1 MANESHPPS
10 ISQKKANEVFVRLQ
24 AVFKLAIFYEPN
36 NRVFKEQMDALF
48 ALIAGI
54 LQHDGIVQV
63 DIAKN
68 AIFLNRLRLKF
79 DFATF
84 SIYKFMIS
92 EFQERE
98 IGSLT
103 LEPGLTQEE
112 FTRFIL
118 FLVKNTVR
126 GEDKFD
132 GLSREL
138 EAAGFPHIL
147 IGPVPPTEQVE
158 SKYKDAVNMF
168 LLGIYHLEE
177 IFERSREVTNF
188 NLTRRWIQSMFNHI
202 VHNESFVYGLVN
214 IKNYDEYTLN
224 HSVNVCILSL
234 ALGRR
239 LGLSRHDL
247 SELGISAFLHDMG
260 KPDIPSEILDKPA
273 VLNDAERAII
283 EKHSSYGAERLVE
296 MAALRGLPDRAIQVA
311 LEHHVRND
319 MGGYPKYFRK
329 KNISLFSKI
338 VKIADY
344 YDALTTKRIFRDK
357 IYTKKEALILML
369 EKGEQEFDP
378 LLLKAFVSLIGV
390 YPVGSL
396 VYLNTGEIGIVTETS
411 PHASFAQRPIVKIIT
426 APNGDKTDGPEIDLT
441 EVDPE
446 TRRFTR
452 TIVKSLDPD
461 KYGVQVADFFL
472 VRAS

>member
-1 MANESHPPS
+1 MAQARASTV
-10 ISQKKANEVFVRLQ
+10 SQKKANEVFVRLQ

-36 NRVFKEQMDALF
+36 NRILKEQMDALYTLV
-48 ALIAGI
+48 ADI
-54 LQHDGIVQV
+54 LQQDGFFRV
-63 DIAKN
+63 DLAKS

-84 SIYKFMIS
+84 AIYKFMIS
-92 EFQERE
+92 EFEERE
-98 IGSLT
+98 IGSVAI
-103 LEPGLTQEE
+103 EPGLTPEE
-112 FTRFIL
+112 LTRFIL
-118 FLVKNTVR
+118 FLVKSSAQ

-132 GLSREL
+132 RIAGEF
-138 EAAGFPHIL
+138 EAADFPHIT
-147 IGPVPPTEQVE
+147 IGPISSTDQPEN
-158 SKYKDAVNMF
+158 KYKDAVNMF

-224 HSVNVCILSL
+224 HSVNVCLLSL

-247 SELGISAFLHDMG
+247 AELGIAAFLHDMG
-260 KPDIPSEILDKPA
+260 KPDIPSQILEKPT
-273 VLNDAERAII
+273 VLDEEERAIV
-283 EKHSSYGAERLVE
+283 EQHSALGAERLVE
-296 MAALRGLPDRAIQVA
+296 LASIRGLPDRAIQVA

-319 MGGYPKYFRK
+319 MGGYPRYFRK

-344 YDALTTKRIFRDK
+344 YDALTTKRVFRDK

-411 PHASFAQRPIVKIIT
+411 PHSSFTQRPKVKVIAVAT
-426 APNGDKTDGPEIDLT
+426 GDKTDGPEVDLT

-446 TRRFTR
+446 TRKFRR
-452 TIVKSLDPD
+452 TIVKTLDPD
-461 KYGVQVADFFL
+461 KYGIQVADYF
-472 VRAS
+472 VVQAS

>member
-1 MANESHPPS
+1 MANETRTST

-36 NRVFKEQMDALF
+36 NRIFKEQMDALY
-48 ALIAGI
+48 ALLADI
-54 LQHDGIVQV
+54 LRRDGLVQI
-63 DIAKN
+63 DIAKS

-79 DFATF
+79 DLATF
-84 SIYKFMIS
+84 AIYKFMIS

-103 LEPGLTQEE
+103 LEPGLSQEE

-118 FLVKNTVR
+118 FLVKCSVQGDN
-126 GEDKFD
+126 KFD
-132 GLSREL
+132 QITREL
-138 EAAGFPHIL
+138 EGAGFQHIL
-147 IGPVPPTEQVE
+147 VGPISPTDQTE

-202 VHNESFVYGLVN
+202 VSNEAFVYGLVN
-214 IKNYDEYTLN
+214 IKNFDEYTLN

-239 LGLSRHDL
+239 LGLNRHDL
-247 SELGISAFLHDMG
+247 AELGIAAFLHDMG
-260 KPDIPSEILDKPA
+260 KPEIPSQILEKPA
-273 VLNDAERAII
+273 GLDDAERAIM
-283 EKHSSYGAERLVE
+283 EKHSALGAERLVE
-296 MAALRGLPDRAIQVA
+296 LAAIRGLPDRAIQVA

-329 KNISLFSKI
+329 RNISLFSKI

-344 YDALTTKRIFRDK
+344 FDALTTKRVFRDK
-357 IYTKKEALILML
+357 VYTKKEALILML

-396 VYLNTGEIGIVTETS
+396 VYLNTGEIALVTETS
-411 PHASFAQRPIVKIIT
+411 PHPSFAQRPKVKII
-426 APNGDKTDGPEIDLT
+426 AMADGRKTDGPELDLT
-441 EVDPE
+441 EVEPDS
-446 TRRFTR
+446 RHFKR
-452 TIVKSLDPD
+452 TIVKTLDPD
-461 KYGVQVADFFL
+461 KYGIQVADYFL
-472 VRAS
+472 ARAS